1 VICVLSAFLKGLID
15 DENEIGTTRGS
26 PWCDRCE
33 SLRGLISLENFLL
46 ARFWELIKYSIFTQ
60 I

>member
-1 VICVLSAFLKGLID
+1 MICVLSAFLKGLID

-46 ARFWELIKYSIFTQ
+46 AHF
-60 I
+60 